1 MIRELTAN
9 GVECND
15 ITKLKYPDGKTF
27 YMCTKIIKDYPER
40 MSKHRMK
47 SHIWKDDRG
56 TRYSITIA
64 KGIIN

>member
-27 YMCTKIIKDYPER
+27 YMRTIIIKDYPER
-40 MSKHRMK
+40 MSKTEGNLTYGKM
-47 SHIWKDDRG
+47 IE
-56 TRYSITIA
+56 A
-64 KGIIN
+64 LGIQ